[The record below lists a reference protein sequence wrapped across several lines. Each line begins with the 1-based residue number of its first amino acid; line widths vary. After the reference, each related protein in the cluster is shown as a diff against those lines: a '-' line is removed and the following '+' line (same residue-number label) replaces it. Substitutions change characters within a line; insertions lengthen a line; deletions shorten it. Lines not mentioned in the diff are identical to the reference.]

1 MMCLCQEVHP
11 TVKFM
16 PQYWMKVVWIM
27 EDLIACANSCQ
38 GNRPA
43 GSCPIQFGTVNVG
56 KISGRET

>member
-1 MMCLCQEVHP
+1 
-11 TVKFM
+11 
-16 PQYWMKVVWIM
+16 MKVVSIM
-27 EDLIACANSCQ
+27 EDLIARANSCQ